1 MATLQIDSLSCAYK
15 GKPVL
20 NCVQAEFSS
29 GRLTAIL
36 GRNGAGKTTLI
47 RCIAGLHD
55 YCGKVRLTDKEKV
68 LDRSHIAYLPQ
79 LEKITSSL
87 TAFETILLGLTK
99 QLTWKV
105 SQEQLQ
111 KVSDVIRELKL
122 EALADTPVKSLSGGQ
137 KQLVFLAQVFVSEPQ
152 ILLLDEPTSAL
163 DIRHQ
168 LVVMD
173 TVAKYCKEKDAIA
186 LFVIHD
192 LMLASR
198 YSDSILF
205 LHDGKVHALDRPENV
220 LHSSVI
226 DPIYQIESLI
236 EKNSLGL
243 TTLTPIRPL

>member
-20 NCVQAEFSS
+20 NRVHAEFSS

-137 KQLVFLAQVFVSEPQ
+137 KQLVFLAQAFVSEPK

>member
-20 NCVQAEFSS
+20 NCVHAEFSS

-87 TAFETILLGLTK
+87 TAFETILLGLSK

-137 KQLVFLAQVFVSEPQ
+137 KQLVFLAQAFVSEPK

>member
-20 NCVQAEFSS
+20 NCVHAEFSS

-137 KQLVFLAQVFVSEPQ
+137 KQLVFLAQAFVSEPK

-205 LHDGKVHALDRPENV
+205 LHNGKVHALDRPENV
-220 LHSSVI
+220 LHSAVI

-236 EKNSLGL
+236 ENNSLGL

>member
-20 NCVQAEFSS
+20 NCVHAEFSS

-55 YCGKVRLTDKEKV
+55 YCGQVRLTDKEKV

-137 KQLVFLAQVFVSEPQ
+137 KQLVFLAQAFVSEPK

>member
-1 MATLQIDSLSCAYK
+1 MVTLQIDSLSCAYK

-20 NCVQAEFSS
+20 NCVHAEFSS

-55 YCGKVRLTDKEKV
+55 YCGKVRLTGKEKV

-137 KQLVFLAQVFVSEPQ
+137 KQLVFLAQAFVSEPKL
-152 ILLLDEPTSAL
+152 LLLDEPTSAL

-198 YSDSILF
+198 YSESILF
-205 LHDGKVHALDRPENV
+205 LHNGKVHALDRPENV

>member
-20 NCVQAEFSS
+20 NCVHAEFSS

-47 RCIAGLHD
+47 RIIAGLHD

-137 KQLVFLAQVFVSEPQ
+137 KQLVFLAQAFVSEPK

>member
-1 MATLQIDSLSCAYK
+1 MTTLQIDSLSCAYK

-20 NCVQAEFSS
+20 NCVHAEFSS

-137 KQLVFLAQVFVSEPQ
+137 KQLVFLAQAFVSEPK

-163 DIRHQ
+163 DIRRQ

>member
-1 MATLQIDSLSCAYK
+1 MAALQIDSLSCAYK

-20 NCVQAEFSS
+20 NCVHAEFSS

-55 YCGKVRLTDKEKV
+55 YCGKVRLTDKDKV

-137 KQLVFLAQVFVSEPQ
+137 KQLVFLAQAFVSEPK

>member
-20 NCVQAEFSS
+20 NCVHAEFSS

-55 YCGKVRLTDKEKV
+55 YCGEVRLTDKEKV

-137 KQLVFLAQVFVSEPQ
+137 KQLVFLAQAFVLEPK

>member
-1 MATLQIDSLSCAYK
+1 MVTLQIDSLSCAYK

-20 NCVQAEFSS
+20 NCVHAEFSS

-55 YCGKVRLTDKEKV
+55 YCGKVRLTDKEKI

-137 KQLVFLAQVFVSEPQ
+137 KQLVFLAQAFVSEPKL
-152 ILLLDEPTSAL
+152 LLLDEPTSAL

-205 LHDGKVHALDRPENV
+205 LHNGKVHALDRPENV

>member
-20 NCVQAEFSS
+20 NCVHAEFSS

-137 KQLVFLAQVFVSEPQ
+137 KQLVFLAQAFVSEPKL
-152 ILLLDEPTSAL
+152 LLLDEPTSAL

-173 TVAKYCKEKDAIA
+173 TVAKYCKEKDAIT

-226 DPIYQIESLI
+226 DPIYHIESLI